1 MDSRELECV
10 VHLEIPTLEMKIY
23 SCINHHLICQMCL
36 KSLPK
41 QYCPQCMQ
49 DFTVYPPERNHLA
62 ERIVRSLQGWK
73 IIFLS
78 KIRTSINSCKIHA
91 YCILLN
97 ELFQLIPELV
107 SCLVK
112 RLKLMLLSFVASW
125 RFSVAGVIQRVLD
138 GSLDSFVTILWILKC
153 FL

>member
-1 MDSRELECV
+1 MTLIHIFQVDRLRRDPSYLNMEAIQKIWEEKQREQAARQQQNQANSRPSAPDIVDDNDTTRVTTNRHGNILQMKKNEYLLQVDSRELECV

-62 ERIVRSLQGWK
+62 ERIVRSLQG
-73 IIFLS
+73 
-78 KIRTSINSCKIHA
+78 
-91 YCILLN
+91 
-97 ELFQLIPELV
+97 
-107 SCLVK
+107 
-112 RLKLMLLSFVASW
+112 
-125 RFSVAGVIQRVLD
+125 
-138 GSLDSFVTILWILKC
+138 
-153 FL
+153 